1 MASETL
7 PCNQKTGAPP
17 GAPWN
22 ELILAANSSLLKA
35 FLPYNPG
42 TSRACISREFA
53 QKGVFMLEE
62 YFNILKT
69 PDTPTTHLDPMV
81 QVANVHPELTP

>member
-1 MASETL
+1 
-7 PCNQKTGAPP
+7 
-17 GAPWN
+17 
-22 ELILAANSSLLKA
+22 
-35 FLPYNPG
+35 
-42 TSRACISREFA
+42 
-53 QKGVFMLEE
+53 MLEE